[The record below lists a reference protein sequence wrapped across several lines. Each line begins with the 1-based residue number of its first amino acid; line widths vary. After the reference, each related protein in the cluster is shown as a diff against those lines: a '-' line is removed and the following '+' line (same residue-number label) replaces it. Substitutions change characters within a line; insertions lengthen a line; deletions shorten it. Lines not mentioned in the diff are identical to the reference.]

1 MTLSLSIPDIKGKT
15 IAQILPRLDLGG
27 VERGTIDT
35 AAAII
40 SAGGRAIVIS
50 GGGRMV
56 AKLTRAGAEH
66 ITIPAGAQNPLRWT
80 LIRRHIAEALK
91 SHSVDL
97 VHIRSRAPA
106 WIAMKVARQLN
117 IPVLTTI
124 HGRYHAQ
131 NMAKKIY
138 NGIMV
143 KADRVIA
150 VSEYTAKIIQDQ
162 FPAAADKITVI
173 HRGVDLE
180 VFDPKTVSNQ
190 RVINVADNLG
200 IPDHVP
206 VIMLPARPTP
216 WKGMEI
222 MIDALAMINDVP
234 VMMFLVGAAGGNA
247 KFQQKLSTRIKR
259 HGLGG
264 KVRLTPPCSDM
275 PAAMLLADV
284 VVMPSVTPEPFGRVA
299 IEAQAMGRPVVA
311 FDHGGTSESIV
322 HGKTGWLAVPNDVK
336 SLAYMVREAL
346 NMSLATRK
354 SMTAEAREHIRQNFS
369 AHKMVASTLAI
380 YDQMIRA
387 GR

>member
-1 MTLSLSIPDIKGKT
+1 MTLSLSIPDMKGKT

-27 VERGTIDT
+27 VEQETIDT
-35 AAAII
+35 ATAII

-56 AKLTRAGAEH
+56 ATLTRAGAEH
-66 ITIPAGAQNPLRWT
+66 ITIPAGSKNPLRWT

-124 HGRYHAQ
+124 HGRYQAK

-150 VSEYTAKIIQDQ
+150 ISEYTAKIIQDQ
-162 FPAAADKITVI
+162 FPAAANKITVI

-216 WKGMEI
+216 GKGMEI

-234 VMMFLVGAAGGNA
+234 VMMFLVGAAGRNA
-247 KFQQKLSTRIKR
+247 KFQQKLSTRIER
-259 HGLGG
+259 HDLGG
-264 KVRLTPPCSDM
+264 KVRLTPSCSDM

-284 VVMPSVTPEPFGRVA
+284 VVMPSVMPEPFGRVA

-311 FDHGGTSESIV
+311 FDHGGTSEIIV
-322 HGKTGWLAVPNDVK
+322 HGKTGWLAVPKDVK

-354 SMTAEAREHIRQNFS
+354 SMAAEAREHIRQNFS